1 MSELL
6 DTLNNRKF
14 KRKIALSTEH
24 CLSYIKKELVSADS
38 SFQKSEEDGKITPEF
53 NCYLFLLLFCDNSLH
68 EIFRGITLSFFLHF
82 VG

>member
-14 KRKIALSTEH
+14 KRKITLSTEH
-24 CLSYIKKELVSADS
+24 CLSYIKKELVSADG
-38 SFQKSEEDGKITPEF
+38 SFQKSEEK
-53 NCYLFLLLFCDNSLH
+53 LRLNS
-68 EIFRGITLSFFLHF
+68 IVTFSFFCFVIIRSTRYF

>member
-38 SFQKSEEDGKITPEF
+38 SFQKSEEEK
-53 NCYLFLLLFCDNSLH
+53 LRLNS
-68 EIFRGITLSFFLHF
+68 IVTFSFFCFVIIRSTRYF

>member
-38 SFQKSEEDGKITPEF
+38 SFQKSEEEKLRLNSIVTFSFFCFVIIRSTRYFVGH
-53 NCYLFLLLFCDNSLH
+53 FL
-68 EIFRGITLSFFLHF
+68 FLHF